1 MLKRIFTS
9 VIFGL
14 FLLAAPQVHAQND
27 VAKNDAEQLAKDE
40 DTLVLMADS
49 MYNALIPDMRPS
61 YCEQFVRRL
70 VRTLKIPNSYA
81 YPFDKLKDKVNIIY
95 PEDKSFR
102 MFNWVISPSDVGKR
116 YYGAIQM
123 PSEKLK
129 LYPLLDYSAEIAGNE
144 EDTVLTGSKW
154 YGAICYRIITH
165 EWNGKPM
172 YTMFGMNEASP
183 ISNKKLMDP
192 MVMTPDGPV
201 FGAQVF
207 GIYSKKHPSEMV
219 SRFVLEYKKGVQVG
233 LNWDDELK
241 AVYFDKLVSQINDP
255 NRKYTFVPS
264 GEYDGFKWGT
274 DKWVLVHDLITV
286 QILKDNEAPSG
297 APIKDKE

>member
-9 VIFGL
+9 VIFAVL
-14 FLLAAPQVHAQND
+14 MLAAPHVRAQND
-27 VAKNDAEQLAKDE
+27 VPKNDAEQLAKDE

-70 VRTLKIPNSYA
+70 VKTLKIPNSYT
-81 YPFDKLKDKVNIIY
+81 YPFDKLKEKINLIY

-102 MFNWVISPSDVGKR
+102 MFNWVISPSEMSKR
-116 YYGAIQM
+116 YYGAIQL

-129 LYPLLDYSAEIAGNE
+129 LYPLFDYSAEVAGND

-154 YGAICYRIITH
+154 YGCICYRIITH
-165 EWNGKPM
+165 ELDGKPL
-172 YTMFGMNEASP
+172 YTMFGMNESSP
-183 ISNKKLMDP
+183 ITNKKLMDP
-192 MVMTPDGPV
+192 MTLTADGPV

-207 GIYSKKHPSEMV
+207 GIYSKKHPSEMI

-233 LNWDDELK
+233 LNWDDEMK
-241 AVYFDKLVSQINDP
+241 AVYYDRLVSQINDP

-264 GEYDGFKWGT
+264 GDYDGFKWNT

-286 QILKDNEAPSG
+286 QPLKDGEAPSG
-297 APIKDKE
+297 APIKDK